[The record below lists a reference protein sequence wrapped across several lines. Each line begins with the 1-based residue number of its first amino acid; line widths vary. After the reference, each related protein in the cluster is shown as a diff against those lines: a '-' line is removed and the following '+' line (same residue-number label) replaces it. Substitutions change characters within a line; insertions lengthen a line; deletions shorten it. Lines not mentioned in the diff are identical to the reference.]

1 MRPWPSAVIFDLDG
15 TLLDSVG
22 DLAVALNATL
32 AELGLAPH
40 PQDKVRTMV
49 GGGLAK
55 LLDRALA
62 THGAA
67 LPDAARDQAET
78 RLFQLYAEQPA
89 VLSRLYPGAA
99 QTLRAL
105 DHAGIALG
113 LCTNKPA
120 AISRDLLQAM
130 GIADSFGAIQGGDG
144 DSPKK
149 PDPAGLLRVVDELG
163 AEPSTTLMVGDSM
176 IDVQTARAAKLAGI
190 VLVSHG
196 YSVTPVTELGA
207 DMVIDGLEELPAAVA
222 HLAAWRESR
231 A

>member
-40 PQDKVRTMV
+40 TQVKVRAMV

-62 THGAA
+62 AHDAA
-67 LPDAARDQAET
+67 LADAVREQAEA
-78 RLFQLYAEQPA
+78 RLFALYAAKPA
-89 VLSRLYPGAA
+89 ALSRLYAGAA
-99 QTLRAL
+99 ETLRAL
-105 DHAGIALG
+105 DYAGIALG

-120 AISRDLLQAM
+120 AITRDLLQAM
-130 GIADSFGAIQGGDG
+130 GIADSFGAIQGGDA

-149 PDPAGLLRVVDELG
+149 PDPAGLLHVVEELG
-163 AEPSTTLMVGDSM
+163 AEPATTLMVGDSM

-190 VLVSHG
+190 ILVSHG

-207 DMVIDGLEELPAAVA
+207 DMVIDGLSELPRAFSS
-222 HLAAWRESR
+222 LASR
-231 A
+231 QEQGA